1 MLLKLDLL
9 GKKMKSNL
17 ITENYM
23 DDFHSIKM
31 DEADELHQ
39 IRLLL
44 SKHESIL
51 LESPIKN
58 YPYRTM
64 DVFDDLPF

>member
-9 GKKMKSNL
+9 VKKMRSNL

-23 DDFHSIKM
+23 DDLNSTQM
-31 DEADELHQ
+31 DQFDELHQ